1 MTILLRAGGIR
12 GYAALMRDLGRD
24 PLPLLRRHKIR
35 LKSLDDEDTL
45 LPLRSVI
52 HLMEASAADTHCGD
66 FGLRMAKFH
75 DVSILGPL
83 GIAMQNAWTVRDG
96 IGCAS
101 RFLFL
106 QSPGLVVSFFDRSE
120 IDDDAVELSID
131 IVIEPR
137 PPMRQSID
145 ISLGSVH
152 RITQLLAGEHYRLKT
167 VTLPHTPV
175 APLAAYRRFFGVRVV
190 PGQERASLHISR
202 TTFRARLRGAN
213 PALKEIAEDYL
224 QRHFRNPNDSVTS
237 RVRLA
242 VRRTLSAQRAGK
254 NEVAAM
260 LGFHPRTLQRR
271 LEAEGSSFETIKDT
285 VRKEIAR
292 QYLRET
298 TIPLA
303 KLASMLAFP
312 EHSALTRS
320 CRRWFGV
327 PPSAIRRGRIPLTE
341 NRKES

>member
-1 MTILLRAGGIR
+1 LTFQDMTIFLRAGGIR
-12 GYAALMRDLGRD
+12 GYSALVRELGKD
-24 PLPLLRRHKIR
+24 PLPLLRHHKIR
-35 LKSLDDEDTL
+35 PKSLENEDTL

-52 HLMEASAADTHCGD
+52 HLMEASATETDCGD
-66 FGLRMAKFH
+66 FGLRMARFH

-83 GIAMQNAWTVRDG
+83 GIAMQNARTLKDG
-96 IGCAS
+96 IECAS

-106 QSPGLVVSFFDRSE
+106 QSPGLVVSYFDPSE
-120 IDDDAVELSID
+120 IDEDAVELSID
-131 IVIEPR
+131 VALEPR

-152 RITQLLAGEHYRLKT
+152 RITHLLAGEHYKLKA
-167 VTLPHTPV
+167 VTLPHTPLV
-175 APLAAYRRFFGVRVV
+175 SLGIYQRFFGARVI
-190 PGQERASLHISR
+190 PGQERASLHIDR
-202 TTFRARLRGAN
+202 ATFRARLRGAN
-213 PALKEIAEDYL
+213 PALREITEDYL
-224 QRHFRNPNDSVTS
+224 LRHFRNPNDSVTS

-242 VRRTLSAQRAGK
+242 VRRTLSVERTGK
-254 NEVAAM
+254 TEVAAM
-260 LGFHPRTLQRR
+260 LGLHPKTLQRH
-271 LEAEGSSFETIKDT
+271 LAAEGSTFETIKDA
-285 VRKEIAR
+285 VRKEIAL

-327 PPSAIRRGRIPLTE
+327 PPSAIRRRG
-341 NRKES
+341 